1 MADADGLQ
9 LYTLGHGNRSATE
22 FVGLLHAHGI
32 QTIADVRAQP
42 ASRRHPHF
50 SRTVLAPLLFEA
62 GIRYVW
68 LGAALGGFRSPGSY
82 TRHVALA
89 SPSLRGYADHMSSA
103 EFHAGAQRLLA
114 EAETKPTALL
124 CAERQAQDCHRL
136 LIADYLTTHGVSV
149 LHLVDAATAVPHR
162 LSISARLTAD
172 GLIYDRGITPQLL
185 LDY

>member
-1 MADADGLQ
+1 MADGLQ

-32 QTIADVRAQP
+32 QAIADVRAQP

-50 SRTVLAPLLFEA
+50 SRTLLAPLLFEA

-68 LGAALGGFRSPGSY
+68 LGATLGGFRSPGSD

-89 SPSLRGYADHMSSA
+89 SPSLRGYAEHMSSA

-114 EAETKPTALL
+114 EAEIMPTALL
-124 CAERQAQDCHRL
+124 CAERRAQDCHRL
-136 LIADYLTTHGVSV
+136 LIADYLTTRGVSV
-149 LHLVDAATAVPHR
+149 VHLVDAATAVPHR
-162 LSISARLTAD
+162 LSTSARLSVD
-172 GLIYDRGITPQLL
+172 GLIYDRGITPQLS